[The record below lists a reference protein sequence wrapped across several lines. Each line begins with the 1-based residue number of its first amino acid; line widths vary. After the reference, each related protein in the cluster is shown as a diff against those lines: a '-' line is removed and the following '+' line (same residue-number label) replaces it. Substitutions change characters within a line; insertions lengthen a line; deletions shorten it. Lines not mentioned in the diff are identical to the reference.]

1 MKFLSP
7 QVHGVL
13 DYLLGALFIA
23 APFMF
28 GFVSPLAQIIS
39 LAIGASVILLSLL
52 TRYPLGVLRVIP
64 FPVHGAVEFVAALA
78 LIAMPWFAGF
88 EGVPPARNFFVA
100 TGVAL
105 FAVWLTTDY
114 KAAELTTPSHF
125 GRGTHDRHHPAATR

>member
-7 QVHGVL
+7 LVHGVL

-23 APFMF
+23 APFLF
-28 GFVSPLAQIIS
+28 SFVSPLAQIIS
-39 LAIGASVILLSLL
+39 LAIGASVLLLSLL

-114 KAAELTTPSHF
+114 KAAELTTPSHL
-125 GRGTHDRHHPAATR
+125 GRDTHDRHHPAATR

>member
-13 DYLLGALFIA
+13 DYLLGALFIG
-23 APFMF
+23 APFWLD
-28 GFVSPLAQIIS
+28 FVSPLAQIIS
-39 LAIGASVILLSLL
+39 LAVGATVLLLSLM

-78 LIAMPWFAGF
+78 LIAMPWIAGF
-88 EGVPPARNFFVA
+88 DGVPPARNFFVG

-105 FAVWLTTDY
+105 FAVWLVTDY
-114 KAAELTTPSHF
+114 KAAELTTPSTLH
-125 GRGTHDRHHPAATR
+125 RGSHDPHHPAATH